1 MSCGGLIIN
10 TTLRMGLL
18 SARLRAI
25 VAQRESAKLYLL
37 LDRRKACPV
46 NGGGNA

>member
-1 MSCGGLIIN
+1 
-10 TTLRMGLL
+10 MGLL

-25 VAQRESAKLYLL
+25 VAQRE